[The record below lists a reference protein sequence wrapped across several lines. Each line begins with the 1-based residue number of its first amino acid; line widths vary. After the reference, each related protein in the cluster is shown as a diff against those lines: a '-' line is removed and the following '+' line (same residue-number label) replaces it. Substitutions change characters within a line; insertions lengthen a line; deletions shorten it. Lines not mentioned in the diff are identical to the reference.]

1 MKILFQNLWTIIWIS
16 FQAWKVKIWMK
27 KMMRDK
33 YQIKVQTNLILK
45 KAKAKEKEKEEKP
58 VKALMKSDLFMS
70 IDFSDFLSEKYSIN
84 CH

>member
-1 MKILFQNLWTIIWIS
+1 MRLNNFNCSMKQPKLFMKILFQNLWNIIWIL

-45 KAKAKEKEKEEKP
+45 KAKEKEKEEKP
-58 VKALMKSDLFMS
+58 AKTLMKSDLF
-70 IDFSDFLSEKYSIN
+70 YVY
-84 CH
+84 